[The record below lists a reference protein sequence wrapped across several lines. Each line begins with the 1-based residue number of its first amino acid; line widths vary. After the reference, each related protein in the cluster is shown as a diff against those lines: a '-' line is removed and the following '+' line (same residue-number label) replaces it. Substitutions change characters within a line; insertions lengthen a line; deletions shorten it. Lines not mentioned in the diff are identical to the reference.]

1 MSLSARLE
9 GALAAAA
16 RALEAGD
23 SKVAAEAAALAVRVC
38 EEAQAAGARLNP
50 ADRDRLLEA
59 YRRAEAAAHA
69 ARMELAAKMSQASL
83 GRRASHAYRR

>member
-1 MSLSARLE
+1 MSLAARLE

-23 SKVAAEAAALAVRVC
+23 SKVAAEAAALAARVC
-38 EEAQAAGARLNP
+38 EEAKAAGARLN
-50 ADRDRLLEA
+50 ASDRDRLLEA
-59 YRRAEAAAHA
+59 FRRAEAAAVAAQQKLA
-69 ARMELAAKMSQASL
+69 ARMSETSR

>member
-23 SKVAAEAAALAVRVC
+23 SKVAAEAAALAARVA
-38 EEAQAAGARLNP
+38 EEAHAAGARIIP

-59 YRRAEAAAHA
+59 FRRAESAATAAQQKLA
-69 ARMELAAKMSQASL
+69 ARMSQASL